1 MRIAIGPP
9 QYGCMC
15 REPIQSSGACVQAA
29 DPKFAG
35 ERDEFAG
42 EREEKEQEILPLGC
56 FGAGCKSD

>member
-1 MRIAIGPP
+1 
-9 QYGCMC
+9 MC

-56 FGAGCKSD
+56 FSAGCKTD